1 MSLFGKG
8 GGVDPVIPPSNHT
21 EPAPLDFGG
30 DQSEIRN
37 KIQNPTPSRP
47 VGPSSN
53 YGSNGGGFGGS
64 LGGGYRPGG
73 GGGIY
78 QSGGGV
84 QKPRVDSPKEF
95 QDMRDLDTLT
105 DEETRQLRKEAYRL
119 SNIEKEYDIVHKND
133 FNKIVKTVMIG
144 FSLAILLAFF
154 VIVGVVAFTSVKAG
168 QMTETGIIN
177 GILQFIA
184 DLMRIGLS

>member
-1 MSLFGKG
+1 MSIFGKG
-8 GGVDPVIPPSNHT
+8 GGVDPIPNT

-30 DQSEIRN
+30 DKSDVRAQI
-37 KIQNPTPSRP
+37 KNPTPSRP

-53 YGSNGGGFGGS
+53 YGGGGFGGS

-78 QSGGGV
+78 QPGGGV

-95 QDMRDLDTLT
+95 SDMQNTNDVQDSEIL
-105 DEETRQLRKEAYRL
+105 QLRKEAYRL
-119 SNIEKEYDIVHKND
+119 ANIDKEYEILHKND
-133 FNKIVKTVMIG
+133 FNRIVKAVMIG
-144 FSLAILLAFF
+144 FTILVILAFLIIIG
-154 VIVGVVAFTSVKAG
+154 VISFTSVKAG
-168 QMTETGIIN
+168 TMTETGIIN
-177 GILQFIA
+177 SILQFIA

>member
-1 MSLFGKG
+1 MSIFGKG
-8 GGVDPVIPPSNHT
+8 GGVDPVIPPMGNT

-30 DQSEIRN
+30 DRSDVRN
-37 KIQNPTPSRP
+37 KINNPSPARP

-53 YGSNGGGFGGS
+53 YGGGGFGGS
-64 LGGGYRPGG
+64 IGGGYRPGG

-78 QSGGGV
+78 QPGGGV

-95 QDMRDLDTLT
+95 SDMAVTDDIK
-105 DEETRQLRKEAYRL
+105 DEELRRMRLEAYRL

-133 FNKIVKTVMIG
+133 FNKIVKIVMIV
-144 FSLAILLAFF
+144 FAVAVLLCFIAL
-154 VIVGVVAFTSVKAG
+154 IGVVAFTSIKTG
-168 QMTETGIIN
+168 TMTETGIMN
-177 GILQFIA
+177 SILQFIA